1 MKIHFIGIGGIGISS
16 LARYF
21 FAKGHQ
27 VRGSD
32 INDSELI
39 QSLKKEGI
47 EVIIGPHTT
56 KNIQKNIDLV
66 IHTPA
71 VSSNNPEM
79 KKAKKERIKV
89 LSYPETLGELT
100 KDHFT
105 ITVSGTHGKSTTT
118 AMLALVL
125 VEAGLDPTVI
135 IGTKLKEF
143 NGSNFRIGKS
153 KYLLIEADEYK
164 ESFLNYHPRI
174 IAITN
179 IDKDHLDHYGNLDNI
194 IKAFRTYFKRLCRG
208 GKIVANGDDLNT
220 VEILKENKKAIFYSI
235 NQKEA
240 VAIRQLLKVPGSHNV
255 SNALTAY
262 KVANLL
268 GIDKDKILNSLSKY
282 RGAWRRFEIFK
293 TGYKKILLVSDYAH
307 HPTEIE
313 KTLEA
318 AREKYPKKRILCV
331 FQPHQYKRTQY
342 LFDDFIKALKN
353 APVNKIILSEIYEV
367 TGREESKITEN
378 VSSRKM
384 AKAVG
389 KRVIYKK
396 AIKDIELYLKRNARE
411 GDVIIIM
418 GAGNIYDLFLKMKSY
433 FLDKKKK

>member
-1 MKIHFIGIGGIGISS
+1 MKIHFIGIGGIGVSS

-21 FAKGHQ
+21 LAKGNQ

-32 INDSELI
+32 MNDSELI

-47 EVIIGPHTT
+47 QVIIGPHTA
-56 KNIQKNIDLV
+56 KNIEKDIDLV

-71 VSSNNPEM
+71 VSPNNPEM
-79 KKAKKERIKV
+79 KKAKKEGIKI
-89 LSYPETLGELT
+89 LSYPEALGELT

-105 ITVSGTHGKSTTT
+105 IAISGTHGKSTTT

-143 NGSNFRIGKS
+143 DGSNFRIGKS

-194 IKAFRTYFKRLCRG
+194 IKAFRTYFKRLRRG
-208 GKIVANGDDLNT
+208 GKIIANGDDYNT
-220 VEILKENKKAIFYSI
+220 VEILKENKKAIFYSV
-235 NQKEA
+235 NQKEGI
-240 VAIRQLLKVPGSHNV
+240 VIRKLLKVPGSHNV
-255 SNALTAY
+255 SNALAAY
-262 KVANLL
+262 KVADLL
-268 GIDKDKILNSLSKY
+268 GVENDKIMDSLSKY
-282 RGAWRRFEIFK
+282 RGSWRRFEIFK
-293 TGYKKILLVSDYAH
+293 TGYKNILLVSDYAH
-307 HPTEIE
+307 HPTEVE

-342 LFDDFIKALKN
+342 LFDDFVKTLKN
-353 APVNKIILSEIYEV
+353 APVNKIILSEIYGV
-367 TGREESKITEN
+367 AGREENKITEN

-384 AKAVG
+384 AEAAG
-389 KRVIYKK
+389 KRVTYKK
-396 AIKDIELYLKRNARE
+396 TIKDAELYLKQNTRE